1 MKFIAEKISYKVNA
15 KQRTVVA
22 IMSCKIAECS
32 PIYRETFNVTGI
44 AKCNPDDPWN
54 EDIGK
59 KIATARAYQ
68 QMYLK
73 TERIIKRYMKPVR
86 SMLYKLEEAAAKARK
101 CSKSEKDSINRLMNL
116 I

>member
-1 MKFIAEKISYKVNA
+1 MKFIADKISYKVNEER
-15 KQRTVVA
+15 RTVVA
-22 IMSCKIAECS
+22 IMACKITGCS

-44 AKCNPDDPWN
+44 AKCNPNDPWN

-68 QMYLK
+68 RMYLE
-73 TERIIKRYMKPVR
+73 TERRIKRYMKPLH
-86 SMLYKLEEAAAKARK
+86 SCLYRLQEAATKAHK
-101 CSKSEKDSINRLMNL
+101 CSESERESINRLMNL